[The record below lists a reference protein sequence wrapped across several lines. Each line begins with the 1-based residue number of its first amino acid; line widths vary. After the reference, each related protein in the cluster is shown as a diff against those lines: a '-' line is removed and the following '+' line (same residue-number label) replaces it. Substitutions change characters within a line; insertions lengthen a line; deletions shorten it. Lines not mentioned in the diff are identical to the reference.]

1 MNAVNGRPNSPH
13 ALAERDTLAERAFA
27 YLDGEL
33 GAEERSAFEAEARR
47 NPDLAAELAAARAF
61 FRALGTLGELSPS
74 PDFAVRTMAR
84 LRLPASPWA
93 RFWSWMSGSDS
104 VVVRNPL
111 AALAAG
117 ELSRRQAA
125 WVAAYV
131 ASEPEAAASLAAW
144 RRLHRRLER
153 LPALEPAAGFPLR
166 VMARVPS
173 ARVRALEAG
182 ARAGAR
188 RSRSRAA
195 AVAGWAAKMLPRR
208 QERLAA
214 VSGVAFGPFAVV
226 AAVAWA
232 VFSNPLV
239 TFSDVAAF
247 ATAKITA
254 VSGAAGAFVADLAV
268 STARSWSPELW
279 NSGSQGLLEG
289 ATASAPA
296 VAGGLAA
303 FAALSLASAWVLYKN
318 VKVSGTEGFHAPA

>member
-13 ALAERDTLAERAFA
+13 ALAERDALGQRAFA

-33 GAEERSAFEAEARR
+33 GADERSAFEAEAKR

-61 FRALGTLGELSPS
+61 FRAMSTLGELSPS

-144 RRLHRRLER
+144 RRLHQRLER
-153 LPALEPAAGFPLR
+153 LPALEPAAGFPSR
-166 VMARVPS
+166 VMARLPS
-173 ARVRALEAG
+173 ARVRALGAG
-182 ARAGAR
+182 TR
-188 RSRSRAA
+188 RSRSWAA

-247 ATAKITA
+247 ATAKIAA

-268 STARSWSPELW
+268 STARSWSPDLW

>member
-1 MNAVNGRPNSPH
+1 MNAVNGRPNSPN
-13 ALAERDTLAERAFA
+13 ALAERDALAERAFA

-33 GAEERSAFEAEARR
+33 GAEERSAFEADAKR

-61 FRALGTLGELSPS
+61 FQALDTLGELSPS

-84 LRLPASPWA
+84 LRLPASGWA

-111 AALAAG
+111 AALVAG

-125 WVAAYV
+125 WVAAYA

-173 ARVRALEAG
+173 PHARVLGAG
-182 ARAGAR
+182 AHG
-188 RSRSRAA
+188 SRSRTA

-226 AAVAWA
+226 AAVAWV

-247 ATAKITA
+247 ATAKIAA
-254 VSGAAGAFVADLAV
+254 VSGALGTFVADLAV

-279 NSGSQGLLEG
+279 NSGSGGLLEG

-296 VAGGLAA
+296 VAAGLAA

>member
-1 MNAVNGRPNSPH
+1 MNAVNGRPNSPN
-13 ALAERDTLAERAFA
+13 ALAERDALAEMAFA

-33 GAEERSAFEAEARR
+33 GAEERSAFEADAKR
-47 NPDLAAELAAARAF
+47 NPDLAAELAAARTF
-61 FRALGTLGELSPS
+61 FQALDTLGELSPS

-84 LRLPASPWA
+84 LRLPASAWA

-111 AALAAG
+111 AALVAG

-125 WVAAYV
+125 WVAAYT

-173 ARVRALEAG
+173 ARARALEAG
-182 ARAGAR
+182 AHG
-188 RSRSRAA
+188 SRSRAA

-247 ATAKITA
+247 ATAKIA
-254 VSGAAGAFVADLAV
+254 AGSEAAGAFVADLAV
-268 STARSWSPELW
+268 STARSWSPDLW

-303 FAALSLASAWVLYKN
+303 FAALTLASAWVLYKN
-318 VKVSGTEGFHAPA
+318 VKVSGTEGFRAPA